1 VSVAR
6 GTADDMAKRPHV
18 RRAVFLDRDG
28 VINANLERDG
38 YPVAPRVLADFR
50 LLPGVEDAVRQLKE
64 HGYLVI
70 VITNQ
75 PDVANGLTER
85 ATVEA
90 MHDTMRARLAIDDIR
105 ICFHNDAA
113 GCDCRKP
120 KPGLIL
126 AAAAEHGIDLA
137 RSYVV
142 GDRWR
147 DVAAGKVAGCFTIF
161 VDYGYEQYGP
171 NFPDLV
177 VKSLPEAAASIL
189 AREKNLQT
197 SDRSASL

>member
-1 VSVAR
+1 
-6 GTADDMAKRPHV
+6 V

-38 YPVAPRVLADFR
+38 RPVAPRALAEFK
-50 LLPGVEDAVRQLKE
+50 LLPGVEDAIRRLKQY
-64 HGYLVI
+64 GYLVI

-90 MHDTMRARLAIDDIR
+90 MHDMMRERLPIDDIKV
-105 ICFHNDAA
+105 CFHNDAA

-120 KPGLIL
+120 KPGLIVT
-126 AAAAEHGIDLA
+126 AAAEHDIDLA

-147 DVAAGKVAGCFTIF
+147 DVAAGRAAGCCTIF
-161 VDYGYEQYGP
+161 VDYSYKQDGP
-171 NFPDLV
+171 NHPDLV
-177 VKSLPEAAASIL
+177 VKSLPEATAIILSREAS
-189 AREKNLQT
+189 
-197 SDRSASL
+197 S